1 MGINPLTATVGT
13 NIPISYRGVSVRGV
27 SFTRGISVLGLSCG
41 VEASTY
47 DSWMPTK
54 FGGWRCPPRVS
65 RSSPEAP
72 PRFSLLRQTFS
83 RLSHGDPANLNPA
96 GWFLDFSTVDS
107 LAQFLPMSFYPPG
120 KGPRKGI
127 SPFPDVYPDP
137 GCLMEN
143 KVWPAKGVST
153 KRIVSF
159 HGAPPKSCQNFTYS
173 YAECLRRYLRPMD
186 GENL

>member
-13 NIPISYRGVSVRGV
+13 NIPISDRGVSVRGI

-41 VEASTY
+41 VEVSAY

-65 RSSPEAP
+65 RSSAEAH
-72 PRFSLLRQTFS
+72 PRFFLLRQTFS

-96 GWFLDFSTVDS
+96 GWFLDFSTIDS

-120 KGPRKGI
+120 KGRPEGDLPISRCLPR
-127 SPFPDVYPDP
+127 S
-137 GCLMEN
+137 
-143 KVWPAKGVST
+143 GVPYGEQSLAR
-153 KRIVSF
+153 KRRLHKAYSLF
-159 HGAPPKSCQNFTYS
+159 SWGAS
-173 YAECLRRYLRPMD
+173 
-186 GENL
+186 

>member
-1 MGINPLTATVGT
+1 VE
-13 NIPISYRGVSVRGV
+13 YRLLAEYRCWGSAVASRHRHMIRGCQP
-27 SFTRGISVLGLSCG
+27 SLAAGAAL
-41 VEASTY
+41 
-47 DSWMPTK
+47 K
-54 FGGWRCPPRVS
+54 RVS